1 MQCGLCG
8 YPGTLSSHH
17 LPFLSLLSP
26 HLHTHLLNIPKA
38 EAPDTR
44 VKTWDAGLSLH

>member
-26 HLHTHLLNIPKA
+26 HLHTHLLNIPV
-38 EAPDTR
+38 D
-44 VKTWDAGLSLH
+44 GLVTLRPFD